1 MGNAFKMIDENQ
13 LTPGQTPEEK
23 PADDAAS
30 AKAAEGQ
37 PEQEATESTGSQEV
51 AAEGEVPE
59 VVAEEAPAEE
69 TPAEEPVMAEQAAAP
84 AEAAPEEAPAAA
96 APVETE
102 VPAVSEQAEQAE
114 EELAEHPDYS
124 SLSKAELTSLLEN
137 TLQSV
142 RDGAPDLKSVDVLLR
157 EVKPVV
163 DHLKVAERQ
172 EALQKF
178 IAEGGDEDGFS
189 FKGDTLTQ
197 KLDQL
202 FGQIRSER
210 NKQFQQAEK
219 AREDNFARKTELL
232 NKLRELVEN
241 EEKSGAGE
249 KSWDT
254 FKQIQSDWK
263 AAGNIP
269 SAHNN
274 TLWQTYHAL
283 VDRYFNNRNIYFE
296 LKELDRK
303 RNMQQK
309 IEMIERVEK
318 TVATVTGGEA
328 VSGKMLDEAN
338 ELFEEFKHIGPAPRE
353 VNEELW
359 RRFKTALDVLY
370 GKKREQNETQRGQAE
385 EIFKL
390 KQEIA
395 ALAETFTTFH
405 SSSINEWNDKT
416 KALLAVQDQW
426 NAVKGPLPREKGRE
440 ISQKFWG
447 DIKTF
452 FRNKGEFFRQLEAKR
467 EENLKQKTAL
477 CEQAEALLESGDDS
491 AEATN
496 TVIELQRR
504 WKSIGHV
511 PEKMRDKIFDRFKT
525 ACDAFFDRKRNKNA
539 GVEREYE
546 ENLAKKKAL
555 CDEIEN
561 EAKSGEPDLEKL
573 NAFKARWSEIGFVP
587 RKEMQNIQQRYIKA
601 VNTFV
606 SAMGKLS
613 AHEKEQI
620 VLESE
625 VEMVKSEKGRGGN
638 VDLRGRENDIRR
650 KIRTLEDEIAQ
661 LENNLAFFARSKNA
675 DKIKGDFEK
684 RIEKSKKELEQLQHQ
699 LRVVREAEDQE

>member
-37 PEQEATESTGSQEV
+37 PEQEATESTGSQKV

-69 TPAEEPVMAEQAAAP
+69 TPAEEPVVAEQAAAP
-84 AEAAPEEAPAAA
+84 AEAAPEEAPAA

-114 EELAEHPDYS
+114 EELSEHPDYS